1 MYFKGFHKILHVLVL
16 IFSYVGLE
24 TCKKYPN
31 LGILTLY
38 FFFIQNKRLPCE
50 QHDTTAASQQG
61 RTPAPVLLQLSS
73 TQK

>member
-16 IFSYVGLE
+16 IFQMLG
-24 TCKKYPN
+24 KKLVKSIPTWVSS
-31 LGILTLY
+31 LLY
-38 FFFIQNKRLPCE
+38 IKNKRLPYE

-61 RTPAPVLLQLSS
+61 RTPAPVLLQLSF